1 MSFCY
6 FDTDSRLFK
15 LLRLTKRSTADKVMM
30 RIESC
35 PLSRK
40 GREETLRKAR
50 SKLFQPQ
57 RGPGSKPAILISDP
71 IPRGEPGILI
81 SAPISP
87 YLCEAAILISPEL
100 GALVTRLCSSRASQ
114 LCCMVEP
121 GGQGTSPHR
130 DNNWLSHRA
139 PSQWAS
145 GRRLSQHQSGRCAHV
160 QSYASLDVQ
169 MQCAQ
174 VPLISDAFP

>member
-1 MSFCY
+1 
-6 FDTDSRLFK
+6 
-15 LLRLTKRSTADKVMM
+15 M

-35 PLSRK
+35 PRCPKK

-100 GALVTRLCSSRASQ
+100 GALVTRFAAPGRPSRA
-114 LCCMVEP
+114 VWWHRV
-121 GGQGTSPHR
+121 GRARPHIEIITG
-130 DNNWLSHRA
+130 SHTELPANGLRGVAYRSINLVDA
-139 PSQWAS
+139 PMY
-145 GRRLSQHQSGRCAHV
+145 RVMHL
-160 QSYASLDVQ
+160 
-169 MQCAQ
+169 
-174 VPLISDAFP
+174 